1 MGENVKSK
9 TRAAMHTE
17 ISGLTK
23 SFYPQVYDGLK
34 HLLLSLPYSA
44 NQNNQVCHKQTRIR
58 DYICITFTN
67 KCRFTC
73 ASAR

>member
-1 MGENVKSK
+1 MRENIKSK
-9 TRAAMHTE
+9 THVAMHTE

-23 SFYPQVYDGLK
+23 SFYPQLYDRLK
-34 HLLLSLPYSA
+34 HLLPSLPYSA
-44 NQNNQVCHKQTRIR
+44 NQSNQVCHKQTRIR